1 MLVLYYTLRLSQCDF
16 RQKYFFTIIDCL
28 SLLIKVQYS
37 LLMQYS
43 DKLFSCLR
51 FSALLKVVSI
61 VIENVK
67 NASNNQVLIKVLTD
81 DERLCLACTLF
92 Y

>member
-1 MLVLYYTLRLSQCDF
+1 
-16 RQKYFFTIIDCL
+16 
-28 SLLIKVQYS
+28 
-37 LLMQYS
+37 MQYS
-43 DKLFSCLR
+43 NKLFSCLR

-67 NASNNQVLIKVLTD
+67 KASNNQVLIKVLTD